1 VPAPPIAQAAND
13 GDQAEQDPQ
22 LYLEDEVQVDYGLGD
37 DVYFDDPI
45 GTLPNVPGSTFSDM
59 SG

>member
-1 VPAPPIAQAAND
+1 MRALPIVQAANN

-37 DVYFDDPI
+37 DYIDNPVGASPNIPNDTPPDPCE
-45 GTLPNVPGSTFSDM
+45 
-59 SG
+59 